1 MSLEALSFTESITEP
16 DIFASIAA
24 LPTED
29 DLPYDDGAPKETAVH
44 RDQMWTLIY
53 SLQMYWADRPQ
64 NYVSGN
70 MFLYYDPQNLKKFR
84 GPDFFVVL
92 DVEERQRKSW
102 AEGRAEQERQR
113 AEEAEQLLAKY
124 RQQFGKLD

>member
-16 DIFASIAA
+16 DMLASIAA

-44 RDQMWTLIY
+44 RDQMWTLMY
-53 SLQMYWADRPQ
+53 SLQMYWADRPR

-70 MFLYYDPQNLKKFR
+70 MFLYYATRRRSRAAPRKIPTAVWQIRLKKS
-84 GPDFFVVL
+84 GPPPGGVG
-92 DVEERQRKSW
+92 S
-102 AEGRAEQERQR
+102 
-113 AEEAEQLLAKY
+113 
-124 RQQFGKLD
+124 